1 MQRFLT
7 RVTEAVVSGYGWK
20 KFVNPTV
27 SRGLT
32 AWPRDSG
39 EQEKHGVHYDYDGEQ
54 EIDGTVYHKFQM
66 QANAGNK
73 IPSTIKNW
81 RSKADRGTHD
91 VMADVFVPKGGDK
104 NDVEA
109 ALIKAHKGVKGA

>member
-1 MQRFLT
+1 MQRFLAG
-7 RVTEAVVSGYGWK
+7 VTEAVVSGHGWK
-20 KFVNPTV
+20 KF
-27 SRGLT
+27 
-32 AWPRDSG
+32 
-39 EQEKHGVHYDYDGEQ
+39 QEKHGVRYDYDGEQ

-73 IPSTIKNW
+73 IPSIVKNW

-104 NDVEA
+104 GDVEA
-109 ALIKAHKGVKGA
+109 SLNEAHKGVQGA